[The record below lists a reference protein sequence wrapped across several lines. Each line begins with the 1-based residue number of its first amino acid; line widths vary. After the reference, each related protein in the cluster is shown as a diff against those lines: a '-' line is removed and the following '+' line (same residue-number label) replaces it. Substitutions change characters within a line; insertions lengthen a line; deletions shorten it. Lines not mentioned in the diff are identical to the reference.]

1 MALKTVGASGQIS
14 LGKKYSG
21 KHFDVVF
28 HDDGSVQLNPM
39 KVVPEVRAP
48 ARSGKLPRYRRSKV
62 RKVVKL
68 SRDQMHER

>member
-21 KHFDVVF
+21 KHFDVIYR
-28 HDDGSVQLNPM
+28 DDGSVQLTPM
-39 KVVPEVRAP
+39 KVVPDAQSRAP
-48 ARSGKLPRYRRSKV
+48 GAVPRYRTVKV
-62 RKVVKL
+62 RKIVRL

>member
-21 KHFDVVF
+21 KHFDVIYR
-28 HDDGSVQLNPM
+28 DDGSVQLQPM
-39 KVVPEVRAP
+39 KVVPDARPRA
-48 ARSGKLPRYRRSKV
+48 AGAAGRYRTTKV
-62 RKVVKL
+62 KKIVRL